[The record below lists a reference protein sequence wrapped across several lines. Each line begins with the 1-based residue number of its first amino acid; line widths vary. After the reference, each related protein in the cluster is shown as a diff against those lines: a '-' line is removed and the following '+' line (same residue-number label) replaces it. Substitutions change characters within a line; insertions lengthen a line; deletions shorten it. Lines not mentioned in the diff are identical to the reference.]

1 MWLLINDAWYYVLQQ
16 RITSTVD
23 SREQQ
28 YLLMDLDVSMRS
40 GACPYT
46 VHFYGALFRDGD
58 VWICMEVMET
68 SLDKFYPLVF
78 SQGKTIP
85 EEFLGKIAFSVSI
98 QLLFTIL
105 LWSQLSHVLLSVSV
119 YTIETLIT
127 SANEVGEVLF
137 LPVCYLS
144 VCLFV
149 NNFLTTIVEWWN
161 FQGLIATLR
170 SGSDPF
176 LKGQGQYR
184 AKGQIHLI
192 GYNFASNCHRDFKLG
207 SYFSLWKGAPN
218 VTLTLTFDLEEFA
231 QGQNFWKI

>member
-119 YTIETLIT
+119 YMIETLIA
-127 SANEVGEVLF
+127 SANKVGRYCFCLF
-137 LPVCYLS
+137 VICLS
-144 VCLFV
+144 VCLW
-149 NNFLTTIVEWWN
+149 TTSWPQLW
-161 FQGLIATLR
+161 
-170 SGSDPF
+170 SDET
-176 LKGQGQYR
+176 
-184 AKGQIHLI
+184 
-192 GYNFASNCHRDFKLG
+192 SRD
-207 SYFSLWKGAPN
+207 
-218 VTLTLTFDLEEFA
+218 
-231 QGQNFWKI
+231 